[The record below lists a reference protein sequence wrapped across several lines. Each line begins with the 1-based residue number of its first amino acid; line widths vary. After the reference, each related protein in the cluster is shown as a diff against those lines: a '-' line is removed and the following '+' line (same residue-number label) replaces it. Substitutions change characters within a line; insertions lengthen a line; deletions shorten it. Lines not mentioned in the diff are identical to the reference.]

1 MSGFFKGWQI
11 LPYSALG
18 GHPLSC
24 HARSAGMS
32 YVNHWIPRP
41 LVPNAALPVSSPQV
55 VYMNQIG
62 ETGTIRQRLY
72 MQGDSNEHS
81 QER

>member
-1 MSGFFKGWQI
+1 M
-11 LPYSALG
+11 
-18 GHPLSC
+18 
-24 HARSAGMS
+24 R
-32 YVNHWIPRP
+32 
-41 LVPNAALPVSSPQV
+41 SPQV

-72 MQGDSNEHS
+72 MKGDLNEHS